1 MPDVTVE
8 TVEPHIS
15 VITLNRPDRL
25 NALTFELTAELHDA
39 LDAVGSDPE
48 CKVAVLT
55 GAGKGFCAG
64 LDLRDWGTPPAPG
77 EHPHVRLGVGGQE
90 FMANLTVHMRSTP
103 QIIIAAVN
111 GVAFGGGLS
120 LACAADLRFAAR
132 SARLRRPRKS
142 SPAPS

>member
-1 MPDVTVE
+1 MADVTVE

-25 NALTFELTAELHDA
+25 NALTFGLTAELHDA

-90 FMANLTVHMRSTP
+90 FMANLTVHMRNTP
-103 QIIIAAVN
+103 QIIIARGERRRV
-111 GVAFGGGLS
+111 
-120 LACAADLRFAAR
+120 R
-132 SARLRRPRKS
+132 RRPEPRVRGRPQVRGPRRRDSAPRS
-142 SPAPS
+142 SVPG